1 VSSSVELG
9 VNPPLSIG
17 VDVSS
22 VDRVRRLTERRPE
35 FLTKY
40 FSPEEVEYCQDR
52 PERLTA
58 RWAAKEAV
66 RKAFGGLGWPIPLYS
81 RIAVSHQPGGAP
93 VILVEG
99 ARVEG
104 LSVSLTHDA
113 GLGMAVVALSPLGR
127 RTRWL
132 WGRLPADLKM
142 PDRPVESNKGTFGT
156 VVVVAGSP
164 EFPGAAILCA
174 LGALRGGAGKV
185 KALSAGAALGNAPP
199 EVIRVPVG
207 ASGASL
213 GSESIRDAKAALDSA
228 QAVVCGPGLGQ
239 SPATADLL
247 RTLFEVGQAARWG
260 LVLDADALNVC
271 AGDPELRQAIPH
283 RSVLTPHPLEAARL
297 AGVEVSGI
305 ERDRQRTAA
314 ALAKALGV
322 VLVLKGAGT
331 VVADPEGKT
340 WVDDHATSA
349 LATGGTGD
357 VLAGLIAALLAQG
370 LEPFEAARSGVF
382 LHGEAGT
389 RLSRLRGRAGILAS
403 EVADSFVEV
412 AEAVRRQQEGEAT
425 SASAQP

>member
-1 VSSSVELG
+1 MTPSAELG

-40 FSPEEVEYCQDR
+40 FSPEEVEYCQGR

-81 RIAVSHQPGGAP
+81 RVAVSHQPGGAP
-93 VILVEG
+93 LILVEG
-99 ARVEG
+99 APVEG
-104 LSVSLTHDA
+104 LSISLTHDA

-132 WGRLPADLKM
+132 WGRLPVDLKM

-185 KALSAGAALGNAPP
+185 KALSAGAAMMSAPP
-199 EVIRVPVG
+199 ELIRVPVG
-207 ASGASL
+207 SSGASL
-213 GSESIRDAKAALDSA
+213 GSEAIRDAKSALDSA

-239 SPATADLL
+239 SPATAELL
-247 RTLFEVGQAARWG
+247 HQLFHVAQAARWG

-271 AGDPELRQAIPH
+271 AGDSELRQKIPH
-283 RSVLTPHPLEAARL
+283 RSILTPHPLEAARL
-297 AGVEVSGI
+297 ARVDVSGI
-305 ERDRQRTAA
+305 ERDRHRSAR
-314 ALAKALGV
+314 ALAKELGA

-331 VVADPEGKT
+331 VVADPEGRS
-340 WVDDHATSA
+340 WVDAHATSA

-357 VLAGLIAALLAQG
+357 VLAGLIGALLAQG
-370 LEPFEAARSGVF
+370 LEPFEAARTGVF

-389 RLSRLRGRAGILAS
+389 RLAHLRGRAGILAG
-403 EVADSFVEV
+403 EIADSFVEV
-412 AEAVRRQQEGEAT
+412 AEAVRRQQEVAAT
-425 SASAQP
+425 SARSRP

>member
-1 VSSSVELG
+1 VSPSVEPG

-35 FLTKY
+35 FLSKY
-40 FSPEEVEYCQDR
+40 FSAEEVEYCRDR

-66 RKAFGGLGWPIPLYS
+66 RKAFGGLGWGIPLYS

-93 VILVEG
+93 QILVEG
-99 ARVEG
+99 APVEG
-104 LSVSLTHDA
+104 LSISLTHDA
-113 GLGMAVVALSPLGR
+113 GLGVAVVALSPLGR

-132 WGRLPADLKM
+132 WGRLPADLQM
-142 PDRPVESNKGTFGT
+142 PDRPSDSNKGIFGT
-156 VVVVAGSP
+156 VVVVGGSP

-185 KALSAGAALGNAPP
+185 KALSSGDGMGSAPP
-199 EVIRVPVG
+199 ELIRVPVSS
-207 ASGASL
+207 SGTAL
-213 GSESIRDAKAALDSA
+213 TAEAIRDAEPALASA

-239 SPATADLL
+239 SPATAELLQALFDLA
-247 RTLFEVGQAARWG
+247 GAAEWG

-271 AGDPELRQAIPH
+271 AGDSGLRQQIPH

-297 AGVEVSGI
+297 ARVEVSEI
-305 ERDRQRTAA
+305 ERDRRRSAQD
-314 ALAKALGV
+314 LARELGAI
-322 VLVLKGAGT
+322 LVLKGAGT
-331 VVADPEGKT
+331 VVADPEGRS

-349 LATGGTGD
+349 LASGGTGD

-370 LEPFEAARSGVF
+370 LGPFEAARTGVF

-389 RLSRLRGRAGILAS
+389 RLARLRGRAGILAS

-412 AEAVRRQQEGEAT
+412 AEAVRRQQEGEAAP
-425 SASAQP
+425 ASPRP

>member
-1 VSSSVELG
+1 VSPSVEPG

-35 FLTKY
+35 FLSKY
-40 FSPEEVEYCQDR
+40 FSAEEVEYCRGR

-66 RKAFGGLGWPIPLYS
+66 RKAFGGLGWRIPLYS
-81 RIAVSHQPGGAP
+81 RIAVSRQPGGAP
-93 VILVEG
+93 LILVEG
-99 ARVEG
+99 APVEG
-104 LSVSLTHDA
+104 LSISLTHDA

-132 WGRLPADLKM
+132 WGKLPADLRM
-142 PDRPVESNKGTFGT
+142 PERPIESNKGTFGT
-156 VVVVAGSP
+156 VVVVGGSP
-164 EFPGAAILCA
+164 AFPGAAILCA

-185 KALSAGAALGNAPP
+185 KALSAGAGMASAPP
-199 EVIRVPVG
+199 ELIRVPVN
-207 ASGASL
+207 SSDTSL
-213 GSESIRDAKAALDSA
+213 TAEAIRDAEATLESA

-239 SPATADLL
+239 SPATAELL
-247 RTLFEVGQAARWG
+247 RALFALAQPASWG

-271 AGDPELRQAIPH
+271 AGDSQLRQQIPP

-297 AGVEVSGI
+297 ARVDVSGI
-305 ERDRQRTAA
+305 ERDRRGSAQ
-314 ALAKALGV
+314 ALARELGA

-331 VVADPEGKT
+331 VVVDPEGRS

-357 VLAGLIAALLAQG
+357 VLGGLIAALIAQG
-370 LEPFEAARSGVF
+370 LDPFEAARTGVF

-389 RLSRLRGRAGILAS
+389 RLARMRGRAGILAS

-412 AEAVRRQQEGEAT
+412 AEAVRRQQEGEA
-425 SASAQP
+425 ASSSLQP

>member
-1 VSSSVELG
+1 MSSPGELG

-17 VDVSS
+17 LDVSS
-22 VDRVRRLTERRPE
+22 VERVRRLTERRPG

-99 ARVEG
+99 APVEG
-104 LSVSLTHDA
+104 LSISLTHDA
-113 GLGMAVVALSPLGR
+113 GLGAAVVALSPLGR

-142 PDRPVESNKGTFGT
+142 PLRPVESNKGTFGT
-156 VVVVAGSP
+156 VVVIAGSP

-185 KALSAGAALGNAPP
+185 KALASPAGMANAPA
-199 EVIRVPVG
+199 ELIRVPVSS
-207 ASGASL
+207 SGVSL
-213 GSESIRDAKAALDSA
+213 GSEAIRDAKAALDSA

-239 SPATADLL
+239 GPATGDLL
-247 RTLFEVGQAARWG
+247 RELFDVAQAARWG

-271 AGDPELRQAIPH
+271 AGESELRQQIPH

-297 AGVEVSGI
+297 ARVEVAGI
-305 ERDRQRTAA
+305 EGNRQGAAA
-314 ALAKALGV
+314 ALARELGT
-322 VLVLKGAGT
+322 VLVLKGPGT
-331 VVADPEGKT
+331 VVADPEGRC

-389 RLSRLRGRAGILAS
+389 RLARLRGRAGILAS

-425 SASAQP
+425 SASPRP

>member
-1 VSSSVELG
+1 VSPPAEPG
-9 VNPPLSIG
+9 VDPPLSIG

-40 FSPEEVEYCQDR
+40 FSPEEVEYCRGR

-66 RKAFGGLGWPIPLYS
+66 RKAFGGLGWRIPLYS
-81 RIAVSHQPGGAP
+81 RIAVSRQLGGAP
-93 VILVEG
+93 TILVEG
-99 ARVEG
+99 APVEG
-104 LSVSLTHDA
+104 LSISLTHDA
-113 GLGMAVVALSPLGR
+113 GLGMAVVAVSPLGR

-132 WGRLPADLKM
+132 WGKLPAELKM
-142 PDRPVESNKGTFGT
+142 PDRPTESNKGTFGT

-185 KALSAGAALGNAPP
+185 KALSAGAAMGSAPA
-199 EVIRVPVG
+199 ELIRVPVSS
-207 ASGASL
+207 SGESL
-213 GSESIRDAKAALDSA
+213 TAEAIHEAESALESA

-239 SPATADLL
+239 GPATRELLGALFDLAKGAD
-247 RTLFEVGQAARWG
+247 WG

-271 AGDPELRQAIPH
+271 AGDSELRREIPR

-297 AGVEVSGI
+297 ARVEVSGI
-305 ERDRQRTAA
+305 ERDRLASARTMARE
-314 ALAKALGV
+314 LGT

-331 VVADPEGKT
+331 VVAEPEGRS

-370 LEPFEAARSGVF
+370 LEPFEAARTGVF

-389 RLSRLRGRAGILAS
+389 RLARLRGRAGILAS
-403 EVADSFVEV
+403 EVADGFVEV
-412 AEAVRRQQEGEAT
+412 AEAVRRQQEG
-425 SASAQP
+425 

>member
-1 VSSSVELG
+1 
-9 VNPPLSIG
+9 
-17 VDVSS
+17 
-22 VDRVRRLTERRPE
+22 LTERRPG

-40 FSPEEVEYCQDR
+40 FSPEEVEYCQNR

-81 RIAVSHQPGGAP
+81 RIAVSHRPGGAP

-99 ARVEG
+99 APVEG
-104 LSVSLTHDA
+104 LSISLTHDA
-113 GLGMAVVALSPLGR
+113 GLGAAVVALSPLGR

-142 PDRPVESNKGTFGT
+142 PLRPVESNKGTFGT
-156 VVVVAGSP
+156 VVVIAGSP

-185 KALSAGAALGNAPP
+185 KALASPAGMADAPP
-199 EVIRVPVG
+199 ELIRVPV
-207 ASGASL
+207 SSSERSL
-213 GSESIRDAKAALDSA
+213 GSEAIRDAEAALDSA

-239 SPATADLL
+239 SAATRDLL
-247 RTLFEVGQAARWG
+247 RELFDVAHAARWG

-271 AGDPELRQAIPH
+271 AGDSELCQQIPH

-297 AGVEVSGI
+297 ARVEVAEI
-305 ERDRQRTAA
+305 EGNRQGAAA
-314 ALAKALGV
+314 ALARELGT
-322 VLVLKGAGT
+322 VLVLKGPGT
-331 VVADPEGKT
+331 VVADPEGRC

-389 RLSRLRGRAGILAS
+389 RLARLRGRAGILAS

-425 SASAQP
+425 SASPRP